1 MSDLVYSETNGDI
14 GHMSY
19 GLRANAKDL
28 IEIWMRQPY
37 RRSDFGQQE
46 MRDIRETALA
56 LQVLIREI
64 DKQEARL
71 KVVSNG

>member
-1 MSDLVYSETNGDI
+1 MTEDI
-14 GHMSY
+14 GHMAY
-19 GLRANAKDL
+19 GLRDNAKDL

-71 KVVSNG
+71 RVVSNG

>member
-1 MSDLVYSETNGDI
+1 MTEDI
-14 GHMSY
+14 GNMSY

-37 RRSDFGQQE
+37 RRADFGQQE

-64 DKQEARL
+64 DKQEARITNA
-71 KVVSNG
+71 VSA